1 MLIRFSGNRSN
12 QLVANLRLQQVYDI
26 IYRFALEIG
35 LDRVPIVGTIRE
47 RVGRVIFKNDRSAI
61 AGLSTP
67 AQVRVM
73 LQTLGPTF
81 VKFGQMV
88 SSRAEALPPEWQVS
102 WPSSRATYLLSQPR
116 KPSRSSRPS

>member
-26 IYRFALEIG
+26 IYRFVLEIG
-35 LDRVPIVGTIRE
+35 LDRVPIIDTIRE

-73 LQTLGPTF
+73 LQTLGADLREIRPD
-81 VKFGQMV
+81 G
-88 SSRAEALPPEWQVS
+88 L
-102 WPSSRATYLLSQPR
+102 QPR
-116 KPSRSSRPS
+116 RGAAPGLAG